1 MRNRTNK
8 FKGSLQIKKIITKEL
23 IGKFRRTTVDPLLLD
38 RGLGVLGLSVL
49 IDLDNSFTDGE
60 RDRMVLIGMDKDVG
74 LANAP
79 TGLTILHQITTLKQ
93 RKNRSFT

>member
-1 MRNRTNK
+1 M
-8 FKGSLQIKKIITKEL
+8 L
-23 IGKFRRTTVDPLLLD
+23 V
-38 RGLGVLGLSVL
+38 
-49 IDLDNSFTDGE
+49 DLDNSFIDGE
-60 RDRMVLIGMDKDVG
+60 RDRIVLIGIDKDVG

>member
-1 MRNRTNK
+1 M
-8 FKGSLQIKKIITKEL
+8 
-23 IGKFRRTTVDPLLLD
+23 
-38 RGLGVLGLSVL
+38 L